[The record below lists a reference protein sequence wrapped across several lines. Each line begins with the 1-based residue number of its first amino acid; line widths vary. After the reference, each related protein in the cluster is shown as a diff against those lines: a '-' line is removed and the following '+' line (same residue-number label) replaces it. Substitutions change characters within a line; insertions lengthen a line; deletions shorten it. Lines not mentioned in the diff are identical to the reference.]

1 MASLYKISIDKLNG
15 IGKKRAELFN
25 KLGIYSIGDL
35 LSFYPKGYEDWS
47 STVKIESLQDG
58 MNVCIKAV
66 LGAQIKDGVL
76 PGGRIISKGMVYD
89 DTGTLQLV
97 FFNNRYISAMIHAG
111 EEYYFYGRVTGGI
124 GGWQM
129 ISPTFS
135 PVGEGSK
142 IHPIYKQ
149 TAGLNSKIIANAVK
163 QALSYL
169 PEKVND
175 PLPESVRSTFALCD
189 LKYAIQNIHFPNN
202 SESLASA
209 RKRLVTE
216 ELLVLNLGM
225 RSLKEHS
232 RGESGVDI
240 TKSYFDEFKE
250 LLPFTMTNAQ
260 IRVVGECISDLTK
273 GTKPMNRLVQGDV
286 GSGKTAVAAAVCHT
300 VIRNG
305 FQAAFMAPTDI
316 LARQHYKTFTEL
328 FKGTDIKTALLTGS
342 MKESEKKAVRAE
354 LENGDISFVVGTH
367 ALITEKT
374 NFYNLGIAVT
384 DEQHRFGVSQRAK
397 LLSKGS
403 NPHLLVMSAT
413 PIPRTLGLVI
423 FGDLDISIIDELP
436 PSRKPVKTYA
446 ISTLKRK
453 NCYGFIKNEIAQGRQ
468 AYIVCPLVEEGELEN
483 VASAEEYA
491 AELMLNDF
499 SDISVGIV
507 HGHMKPAE
515 KDEVM
520 KKFADNEISL
530 LVATT
535 VIEVGVDVPNAT
547 VMTIENAERFG
558 LSQLHQL
565 RGRVGRGKYDSYC
578 FLISNNRNPE
588 TMQRL
593 KVMCS
598 TNDGFKIADEDL
610 KLRGPG
616 DFFGERQ
623 HGLPQMAIADFA
635 DTKSLELSQKMADFI
650 IFNYKNLY
658 HDDLRLLRAE
668 VDRLFSSN
676 GHNCLN

>member
-35 LSFYPKGYEDWS
+35 FSFYPKGYEDWS

-76 PGGRIISKGMVYD
+76 PGGRIISKGVVYD

-260 IRVVGECISDLTK
+260 SRVVGECISDLTK

>member
-25 KLGIYSIGDL
+25 KLGICSIGDL

-260 IRVVGECISDLTK
+260 SRVVGECISDLTK

>member
-1 MASLYKISIDKLNG
+1 
-15 IGKKRAELFN
+15 
-25 KLGIYSIGDL
+25 
-35 LSFYPKGYEDWS
+35 
-47 STVKIESLQDG
+47 
-58 MNVCIKAV
+58 
-66 LGAQIKDGVL
+66 
-76 PGGRIISKGMVYD
+76 
-89 DTGTLQLV
+89 
-97 FFNNRYISAMIHAG
+97 
-111 EEYYFYGRVTGGI
+111 
-124 GGWQM
+124 
-129 ISPTFS
+129 
-135 PVGEGSK
+135 
-142 IHPIYKQ
+142 
-149 TAGLNSKIIANAVK
+149 
-163 QALSYL
+163 
-169 PEKVND
+169 
-175 PLPESVRSTFALCD
+175 
-189 LKYAIQNIHFPNN
+189 
-202 SESLASA
+202 
-209 RKRLVTE
+209 
-216 ELLVLNLGM
+216 
-225 RSLKEHS
+225 
-232 RGESGVDI
+232 
-240 TKSYFDEFKE
+240 
-250 LLPFTMTNAQ
+250 
-260 IRVVGECISDLTK
+260 
-273 GTKPMNRLVQGDV
+273 
-286 GSGKTAVAAAVCHT
+286 
-300 VIRNG
+300 
-305 FQAAFMAPTDI
+305 MAPTEI
-316 LARQHYKTFTEL
+316 LAKQHLETIQPLCDEI
-328 FKGTDIKTALLTGS
+328 G
-342 MKESEKKAVRAE
+342 VRAE
-354 LENGDISFVVGTH
+354 LLTGRVKGKARTQILEALAAGEIDILIGTH
-367 ALITEKT
+367 ALFVEDVVFKDLACVI
-374 NFYNLGIAVT
+374 V

>member
-1 MASLYKISIDKLNG
+1 M
-15 IGKKRAELFN
+15 
-25 KLGIYSIGDL
+25 
-35 LSFYPKGYEDWS
+35 
-47 STVKIESLQDG
+47 
-58 MNVCIKAV
+58 
-66 LGAQIKDGVL
+66 
-76 PGGRIISKGMVYD
+76 
-89 DTGTLQLV
+89 
-97 FFNNRYISAMIHAG
+97 
-111 EEYYFYGRVTGGI
+111 
-124 GGWQM
+124 
-129 ISPTFS
+129 
-135 PVGEGSK
+135 
-142 IHPIYKQ
+142 
-149 TAGLNSKIIANAVK
+149 
-163 QALSYL
+163 
-169 PEKVND
+169 
-175 PLPESVRSTFALCD
+175 PESVRSTFALCD
-189 LKYAIQNIHFPNN
+189 LKYAIQNIHFPDN

-260 IRVVGECISDLTK
+260 SRVVGECISDLTK